1 MFTGIITDIGSVLS
15 INESG
20 NKFKISTLF
29 NHHEIDVGASICCSG
44 ICLTVTEKGPHINGS
59 YFNVDVSD
67 ETLSRTTA
75 KNWKNNSFINL
86 ERSLKFG
93 DEMGGHLVSGHVD
106 CLSKIISIKKIKNG
120 NIFTIEYPEIY
131 KKFIASKGSVCLDGI
146 SLTVNDVFDNKFTV
160 NIISHTENNTT
171 WKDIKEGDSINTEI
185 DIFARY
191 ISRQIEEK

>member
-29 NHHEIDVGASICCSG
+29 NHHEVDVGASICCSG

-75 KNWKNNSFINL
+75 KNWRNNSLINL

-131 KKFIASKGSVCLDGI
+131 KKFIASKGSICLDGI

-171 WKDIKEGDSINTEI
+171 WKDIKEGDNINTEI

>member
-15 INESG
+15 INKSG

-75 KNWKNNSFINL
+75 KNWKNNSLINL

-171 WKDIKEGDSINTEI
+171 WKDIKEGDNINTEI

>member
-75 KNWKNNSFINL
+75 KNWKNNSLINL

-131 KKFIASKGSVCLDGI
+131 KKFIASKGSVCLDGV

-171 WKDIKEGDSINTEI
+171 WKDIKEGDNINTEI

>member
-75 KNWKNNSFINL
+75 KNWKNNSLINL

-93 DEMGGHLVSGHVD
+93 NEMGGHLVSGHVD

-120 NIFTIEYPEIY
+120 NIFTIEYPETY

-171 WKDIKEGDSINTEI
+171 WKDIKEGDNINTEI

>member
-29 NHHEIDVGASICCSG
+29 NHHEIDIGASICCSG

-75 KNWKNNSFINL
+75 KNWRNNSLINL

-131 KKFIASKGSVCLDGI
+131 KKFIASKGSICLDGI

>member
-75 KNWKNNSFINL
+75 KNWKNNSLINL

-93 DEMGGHLVSGHVD
+93 DEMGGLLVSGHVD

-171 WKDIKEGDSINTEI
+171 WKDIKEGDNINTEI

>member
-75 KNWKNNSFINL
+75 KKWKNNSLINL

-131 KKFIASKGSVCLDGI
+131 KKFIASKGSICLDGI

-171 WKDIKEGDSINTEI
+171 WKDIKEGDNINTEI

>member
-75 KNWKNNSFINL
+75 KNWKNNNLINL

-171 WKDIKEGDSINTEI
+171 WKDIKEGDNINTEI

>member
-75 KNWKNNSFINL
+75 KNWKNNSLINL

-120 NIFTIEYPEIY
+120 NIFTIEYPETY

-171 WKDIKEGDSINTEI
+171 WKDIKEGDNINTEI

>member
-29 NHHEIDVGASICCSG
+29 NHNEIDVGASICCSG

-75 KNWKNNSFINL
+75 KNWRNNSLINL

-120 NIFTIEYPEIY
+120 NIFTIEYPAIY
-131 KKFIASKGSVCLDGI
+131 KKFIASKGSVWLDGI

-171 WKDIKEGDSINTEI
+171 WKDIKEGDNINTEI

>member
-1 MFTGIITDIGSVLS
+1 MFTGIITDVGSVLS
-15 INESG
+15 INEDN

-29 NHHEIDVGASICCSG
+29 DHSDIDIGASMCCSG
-44 ICLTVTEKGPHINGS
+44 ICLTVTEKGAHEDSS

-75 KNWKNNSFINL
+75 KNWKNNSLINL

-93 DEMGGHLVSGHVD
+93 DEMGGHLVSGHID
-106 CLSKIISIKKIKNG
+106 CLSKVISINKVENG
-120 NIFTIEYPEIY
+120 NIFTIEYPDTY
-131 KKFIASKGSVCLDGI
+131 KKFIASKGSICLDGI

-171 WKDIKEGDSINTEI
+171 WKDIKEGANINMEI

-191 ISRQIEEK
+191 ISRQIEER

>member
-75 KNWKNNSFINL
+75 KNWKNNSLINL

-131 KKFIASKGSVCLDGI
+131 TKFIASKGSVCLDGI

-171 WKDIKEGDSINTEI
+171 WKDIKEGDNINTEI

>member
-75 KNWKNNSFINL
+75 KNWKNNSLINL

-106 CLSKIISIKKIKNG
+106 CLSKIISIKKTRNG

-171 WKDIKEGDSINTEI
+171 WKDIKEGDNINTEI

>member
-1 MFTGIITDIGSVLS
+1 MFTGIITDIGSALS

-75 KNWKNNSFINL
+75 KNWKNNSLINL

-171 WKDIKEGDSINTEI
+171 WKDIKEGDNINTEI

>member
-75 KNWKNNSFINL
+75 KNWKNNSLINL

-146 SLTVNDVFDNKFTV
+146 SSVSYTHLTLPTIYSV
-160 NIISHTENNTT
+160 
-171 WKDIKEGDSINTEI
+171 
-185 DIFARY
+185 
-191 ISRQIEEK
+191 

>member
-75 KNWKNNSFINL
+75 KKWKNNSLINL

>member
-29 NHHEIDVGASICCSG
+29 NHNEIDVGASICCSG

-75 KNWKNNSFINL
+75 KNWRNNSLINL

-171 WKDIKEGDSINTEI
+171 WKDIKEGDNINTEI

-191 ISRQIEEK
+191 ISRQLEEK

>member
-1 MFTGIITDIGSVLS
+1 MFTVIITDIESTLS

-75 KNWKNNSFINL
+75 KNWKNNSLINL

-171 WKDIKEGDSINTEI
+171 WKDIKEGDNINTEI

>member
-29 NHHEIDVGASICCSG
+29 NHNEIDVGASICCSG

-75 KNWKNNSFINL
+75 KNWRNNSLINL

-160 NIISHTENNTT
+160 NIISNTENNTT
-171 WKDIKEGDSINTEI
+171 WKDIKEGDNINTEI

>member
-1 MFTGIITDIGSVLS
+1 MFTGIITDIGSILS

-75 KNWKNNSFINL
+75 KNWKNNSLINL

-171 WKDIKEGDSINTEI
+171 WKDIKEGDNINTEI

>member
-29 NHHEIDVGASICCSG
+29 NHHEVDVGASICCSG

-75 KNWKNNSFINL
+75 KKWKNNSLINL

>member
-1 MFTGIITDIGSVLS
+1 MI
-15 INESG
+15 
-20 NKFKISTLF
+20 KISTLF
-29 NHHEIDVGASICCSG
+29 DHSDIDIGASICCSG
-44 ICLTVTEKGPHINGS
+44 ICLTVTEKGAHEDSS

-75 KNWKNNSFINL
+75 KNWKNNSLINL

-93 DEMGGHLVSGHVD
+93 DEMGGHLVSGHID
-106 CLSKIISIKKIKNG
+106 CLSKVISINKVENG
-120 NIFTIEYPEIY
+120 NIFTIEYPDTY
-131 KKFIASKGSVCLDGI
+131 KKFIASKGSICLDGI

-171 WKDIKEGDSINTEI
+171 WKDIKEGANINMEI

-191 ISRQIEEK
+191 ISRQIEER

>member
-1 MFTGIITDIGSVLS
+1 MFTGIITDVGSVLS
-15 INESG
+15 INEDN

-29 NHHEIDVGASICCSG
+29 DHSDIDIGASICCSG
-44 ICLTVTEKGPHINGS
+44 ICLTVTEKGAHEDSS

-75 KNWKNNSFINL
+75 KNWKNNSLINL

-93 DEMGGHLVSGHVD
+93 DEMGGHLVSGHID
-106 CLSKIISIKKIKNG
+106 CLSKVISINKVENG
-120 NIFTIEYPEIY
+120 NIFTIEYPDTY
-131 KKFIASKGSVCLDGI
+131 KKFIASKGSICLDGI

-171 WKDIKEGDSINTEI
+171 WKDIKEGANINMEI

-191 ISRQIEEK
+191 ISRQIEER